1 MEDKDIVD
9 LYWARNELA
18 IKQTKD
24 KYENYCGKIAY
35 NILFDYEDAK
45 ECLNDTY
52 LKTWNSIPSNRP
64 SKLGLYVGKICRNL
78 AINMFEKYNAS
89 KRAGTQTELAL
100 DELSECLGDKDNV
113 QEYVDYNL
121 LRDSINNFLR
131 KQKKQNRVIFIRRYF
146 YMSSIEEIAKEYGMS
161 LSNVKVSLK
170 RTRDSLKDYLI
181 KQGYDLWRIL
191 IY

>member
-9 LYWARNELA
+9 LYWARDELA

-35 NILFDYEDAK
+35 NILFDFEDAK
-45 ECLNDTY
+45 ECVNDTY
-52 LKTWNSIPSNRP
+52 LKTWDSIPSNRP

-78 AINMFEKYNAS
+78 AINMFEKYSAQ
-89 KRAGTQTELAL
+89 KRAGTQTVLAL
-100 DELSECLGDKDNV
+100 DELSNCLGDKDNV
-113 QEYVDYNL
+113 QEYVDYSL
-121 LRDSINNFLR
+121 LKDSINDFLK
-131 KQKKQNRVIFIRRYF
+131 KQKKQNRIIFVRRYF

-161 LSNVKVSLK
+161 LSNVKMSLK

-181 KQGYDLWRIL
+181 KQGYDL
-191 IY
+191 

>member
-64 SKLGLYVGKICRNL
+64 GKLGLYVGKICRNL

-131 KQKKQNRVIFIRRYF
+131 KQNKQNRVIFVRRYF

-161 LSNVKVSLK
+161 LSNVKMSLK

-181 KQGYDLWRIL
+181 KQGYDL
-191 IY
+191 

>member
-1 MEDKDIVD
+1 M
-9 LYWARNELA
+9 
-18 IKQTKD
+18 
-24 KYENYCGKIAY
+24 
-35 NILFDYEDAK
+35 
-45 ECLNDTY
+45 
-52 LKTWNSIPSNRP
+52 
-64 SKLGLYVGKICRNL
+64 GKICRNL

-131 KQKKQNRVIFIRRYF
+131 KQNKQNRVIFIRRYF

-161 LSNVKVSLK
+161 LSNVKMSLK

-181 KQGYDLWRIL
+181 KQGYDL
-191 IY
+191 